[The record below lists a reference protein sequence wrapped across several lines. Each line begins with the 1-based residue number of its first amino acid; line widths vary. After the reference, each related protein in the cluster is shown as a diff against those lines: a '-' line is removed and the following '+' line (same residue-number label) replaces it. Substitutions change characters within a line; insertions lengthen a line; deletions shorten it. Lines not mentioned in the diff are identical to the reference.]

1 MFDIDIYEYDE
12 KRDGDRCWLSG
23 ALWAFP
29 PWPPLMRQWLDGTAY
44 GIWRAYDM
52 WDVPGTHGW
61 DVRVKDGVFYITSLL
76 VESEEERKEREKRF
90 LAKTAKVREDPFEFW
105 NSYKPQLQET
115 IDQLFSF
122 DVEKA
127 INADLAD
134 HIYDCVDGTR
144 RMSTKIHY
152 YAMAVLGAL
161 AFYFRDILAKYT
173 GILPSDTKFSKLVSG
188 SDAMVYKANKE
199 IGKLATRAMKLGLR
213 ELFETLE
220 PEEVLPELEKSDN
233 GRKWSLEFNE
243 FMKVYGRRTQI
254 HGLYKPSWFE
264 KPAIPILE
272 VRRMMAM
279 GGIYA
284 PDLKREEL
292 VKDRNEIEKE
302 VLSMIPEGERP
313 LFKELLRC
321 AQGWS
326 YFNEDHIYYCE
337 FAFFSLLRR
346 AGIEAGKRL
355 VKEGIFDEPI
365 DAIYLYP
372 VELQIALHPYGN
384 KSGTRN
390 ILKKRKEEYNRY
402 LKAEHPPVLGDGSK
416 FAEMV
421 HYDPILAIG
430 IAFPIGNP
438 EEMGATLVGGAG
450 APGVVE
456 GLARVIMSVDEIG
469 QIQPGEILVAP
480 ATSPQWVTV
489 FGIIKGV
496 VTDLG
501 GPLAHTVLV
510 AREYGMPCVV
520 ATMEA
525 TKKIRTGQ
533 RIKVDGNS
541 LLVYLLD

>member
-1 MFDIDIYEYDE
+1 MFDIDVYEYDE
-12 KRDGDRCWLSG
+12 KRDRDRCWLSG

-61 DVRVKDGVFYITSLL
+61 DVRVKDGVFYISSLL
-76 VESEEERKEREKRF
+76 VEREEERKEREKKF
-90 LAKTAKVREDPFEFW
+90 LVKTAKVRQDPYGFW

-115 IDQLFSF
+115 ISQLFAF

-127 INADLAD
+127 IDADLAD

-161 AFYFRDILAKYT
+161 AFYFRDMLAKYT
-173 GILPSDTKFSKLVSG
+173 GILPSDTRFSKLVSG
-188 SDAMVYKANKE
+188 VDTMVYKANKE
-199 IGKLATRAMKLGLR
+199 IGRLASRAMELGLR
-213 ELFETLE
+213 EVFEALE
-220 PEEVLPELEKSDN
+220 PEEVLPQVEKSDN
-233 GRKWSLEFNE
+233 GKKWILEFKE
-243 FMKVYGRRTQI
+243 FMKVYGNRTQI
-254 HGLYKPSWFE
+254 HGIARPTWFE

-272 VRRMMAM
+272 VRRMMAV
-279 GGIYA
+279 GGLHA

-292 VKDRNEIEKE
+292 LKDRKELEKE
-302 VLSMIPEGERP
+302 VLGMIPEGDRS

-321 AQGWS
+321 AQGWT
-326 YFNEDHIYYCE
+326 YFNEDHIYFCE
-337 FAFFSLLRR
+337 FAFFSLMRR

-355 VKEGIFDEPI
+355 VKEGICDEPQ

-372 VELQIALHPYGN
+372 VELQTGLHPYGN
-384 KSGTRN
+384 KSATRD
-390 ILKKRKEEYNRY
+390 ILMKRKEEYNRY

-416 FAEMV
+416 FGEMV
-421 HYDPILAIG
+421 HHDPILAIG
-430 IAFPIGNP
+430 IASPIGNP

-456 GLARVIMSVDEIG
+456 GPARVIMSVDEIG
-469 QIQPGEILVAP
+469 EVQPGEILVAP

-489 FGIIKGV
+489 FGVIKGA

-510 AREYGMPCVV
+510 AREYGMPAVV
-520 ATMEA
+520 GTLEA
-525 TKKIRTGQ
+525 TRKIRTGQ
-533 RIKVDGNS
+533 TIKVDGNS
-541 LLVYLLD
+541 LMVYVLD

>member
-1 MFDIDIYEYDE
+1 MFDIKIYEYDE
-12 KRDGDRCWLSG
+12 KRDGNRCWLSG

-29 PWPPLMRQWLDGTAY
+29 PWPPLMRQWLDATAY
-44 GIWRAYDM
+44 GIWRAYEM
-52 WDVPGTHGW
+52 WDVPGTRGW

-76 VESEEERKEREKRF
+76 IESEQEREKREKSF
-90 LAKTAKVREDPFEFW
+90 LAKTTKVREEPFEFW
-105 NSYKPQLQET
+105 NAYKPQLQET
-115 IDQLFSF
+115 IDELFAF

-144 RMSTKIHY
+144 RMATKIHY

-161 AFYFRDILAKYT
+161 AFYFRDMLGRYT
-173 GILPSDTKFSKLVSG
+173 GILPSDTQFSKLVSG
-188 SDAMVYKANKE
+188 MDTMAYKANKE
-199 IGKLATRAMKLGLR
+199 IGKLGTRATELGLG
-213 ELFETLE
+213 EFFETLE
-220 PEEVLPELEKSDN
+220 PEDVLSQLEKSDD
-233 GRKWSLEFNE
+233 GRKWILEFNE
-243 FMKVYGRRTQI
+243 FMKFYGRRTQI
-254 HGLYKPSWFE
+254 HGIYKPTWFE

-272 VRRMMAM
+272 VRRMMAVE
-279 GGIYA
+279 GVHA

-292 VKDRNEIEKE
+292 VKDRKEVEKE
-302 VLSMIPEGERP
+302 VLAKIPEGERP
-313 LFKELLRC
+313 LFNELLRA

-337 FAFFSLLRR
+337 FPFFSLMRR

-355 VKEGIFDEPI
+355 VEDGICDEPQ

-372 VELQIALHPYGN
+372 VELQTALHPYGS
-384 KSGTRN
+384 KTGTRD
-390 ILKKRKEEYNRY
+390 ILVERKEEYNRY

-416 FAEMV
+416 FGEMV
-421 HYDPILAIG
+421 HFDPILAIG
-430 IAFPIGNP
+430 IASPIGNP

-456 GLARVIMSVDEIG
+456 GPARVIMSVDEIG
-469 QIQPGEILVAP
+469 QVQPGEILVAP

-489 FGIIKGV
+489 FGVIKGA

-510 AREYGMPCVV
+510 AREYGMPAVV
-520 ATMEA
+520 GTLEA
-525 TKKIRTGQ
+525 TSKIQTGQ

-541 LLVYLLD
+541 LMVYVLE